1 MGYDLAV
8 IGSGAAAFAAAITAV
23 ERGASVIMIE
33 RGETGGT
40 CVNTGC
46 VPSKA
51 LLAAAAARYSA
62 ASGTFPGVVTQA
74 GPVDMAAL
82 IGGKDDL
89 VAGMRA
95 EKYTGL
101 AAAYGWQII
110 AGTARFAGTAGA
122 PRL

>member
-8 IGSGAAAFAAAITAV
+8 IGSGAAAFAATITAV
-23 ERGASVIMIE
+23 RGDGPGGTGGGSPPCEDCAGGGASVVMIE

-51 LLAAAAARYSA
+51 LLAAAAARHSA
-62 ASGTFPGVVTQA
+62 ATQAFPGIVTQA

-82 IGGKDDL
+82 IRGKDDL

-95 EKYTGL
+95 EK
-101 AAAYGWQII
+101 
-110 AGTARFAGTAGA
+110 
-122 PRL
+122 